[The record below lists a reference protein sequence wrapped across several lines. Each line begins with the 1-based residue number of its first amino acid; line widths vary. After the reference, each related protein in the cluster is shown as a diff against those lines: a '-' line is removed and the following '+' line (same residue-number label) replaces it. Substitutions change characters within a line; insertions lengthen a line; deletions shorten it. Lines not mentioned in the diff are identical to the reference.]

1 MPTIERPNIPLTLDD
16 LTHSGWREIV
26 VPVIEEGY
34 RFAWEPLSSAATS
47 AYETGETGKSRALW
61 ALADAVSMMLVPTS
75 SVSPFGASVQTSEGR
90 SAIPSDFSAEELDV
104 LGQFVAHVDE
114 PWLRAR
120 LADLVWFQQRPR
132 KGDMLLAAIDAYRS
146 VPLTRELWLAGADDG
161 WRRALNLVRMAGQG
175 AGTVAKEMEAAL
187 LTALDHAGAEPQFKI
202 RIAQLIFD
210 TGFAEDRQPSIA
222 NDLVAM
228 GTRIGAAGDGF
239 LARDAFSLARDFFK
253 RLRDETRDADM
264 GAAIAESWVADAEGR
279 ISGGAPGNSIAASFF
294 ENAMQAFRTVPRRE
308 RARLNIETRLH
319 EVQVQL
325 GEAGARA
332 VTEMGAVSS
341 PSIDITDLI
350 NKSRE
355 AVSGKEPLLA
365 LKAFASLYL
374 GPNVDK
380 LRAEAQARGRRFVLS
395 RLFGTTSL
403 SRDGRVIARQD
414 GGNLDG
420 EDSEEQLLASMVRD
434 HQIMAGLVIQ
444 GQMLPAID
452 VLRAEH
458 NFTLQ
463 DFVNLA
469 AACPL
474 IPPGREH
481 LVGTAL
487 LAGLNGDFDIAL
499 HLLTPQVEHLVRYHL
514 KQAGI
519 LTTRVDKDGIENE
532 IGLSSLMG
540 LPGVDNVLSADMAF
554 EIRAMLCNPHG
565 PNLRNDVAHGLIDD
579 DQANSLASA
588 YVWWM
593 ILRLAFVSWWNSR
606 RPATSSSY
614 DDADEETQPRHQDG
628 QQPDEP

>member
-1 MPTIERPNIPLTLDD
+1 MSHVQRPNIPLTLAD
-16 LTHSGWREIV
+16 LINSGWRDIV
-26 VPVIEEGY
+26 VPAIADGYSSAFQPLSNAAKAALEGGEEGK
-34 RFAWEPLSSAATS
+34 A
-47 AYETGETGKSRALW
+47 RALR
-61 ALADAVSMMLVPTS
+61 ALSNACSMMLLPTS
-75 SVSPFGASVQTSEGR
+75 STEPFRAYMQMPDGR
-90 SAIPSDFSAEELDV
+90 SAIPSDFSAEELEV
-104 LGQFVAHVDE
+104 LSQFVAHVDE

-132 KGDMLLAAIDAYRS
+132 KGDMLLTAVDAYRS
-146 VPLTRELWLAGADDG
+146 VPLTRELWMAGAGDG
-161 WRRALNLVRMAGQG
+161 WRRALNLVRMAGRG
-175 AGTVAKEMEAAL
+175 AGTASQEMEAAL
-187 LTALDHAGAEPQFKI
+187 LTAFDNAGAEPHFKL

-222 NDLVAM
+222 EDLAAM
-228 GTRIGAAGDGF
+228 GTGIGAAGDGS

-264 GAAIAESWVADAEGR
+264 GAAIAESWVADAESR
-279 ISGGAPGNSIAASFF
+279 ISGDAPSNIIAASFF
-294 ENAMQAFRTVPRRE
+294 ENAMQAFRTVHRRE
-308 RARLNIETRLH
+308 RARLNTEARLH
-319 EVQVQL
+319 QVQVQL

-332 VTEMGAVSS
+332 VTEMRAISS

-350 NKSRE
+350 NHSRD
-355 AVSGKEPLLA
+355 AVSGKEPLAA
-365 LKAFASLYL
+365 LKAFALLYL

-380 LRAEAQARGRRFVLS
+380 LRADAQASAQRFLLS

-420 EDSEEQLLASMVRD
+420 EVSEEQLLASMVRD

-458 NFTLQ
+458 NFALQ

-469 AACPL
+469 IGCPL
-474 IPPGREH
+474 IPPGRER
-481 LVGTAL
+481 LVGKAL
-487 LAGLNGDFDIAL
+487 FAGLNGDFDIAL

-532 IGLSSLMG
+532 IGLSSLMD
-540 LPGVDNVLSADMAF
+540 LPGVDDVLSANLAF
-554 EIRAMLCNPHG
+554 EIRAMLCNQHG
-565 PNLRNDVAHGLIDD
+565 PNLRNDVAHGLVDD
-579 DQANSLASA
+579 DQANSLSSA

-593 ILRLAFVSWWNSR
+593 MFRLAFVSWWNSR
-606 RPATSSSY
+606 RSATPASS
-614 DDADEETQPRHQDG
+614 DDADEEAQPNQEDG
-628 QQPDEP
+628 PPPDEN

>member
-1 MPTIERPNIPLTLDD
+1 MPFVERPTIPLTLND
-16 LTHSGWREIV
+16 LVQSGWREIV
-26 VPVIEEGY
+26 VPVIENGY
-34 RFAWEPLSSAATS
+34 PFAWQPLSSAAKS
-47 AYETGETGKSRALW
+47 AYEAGEQGKSRALW
-61 ALADAVSMMLVPTS
+61 VLADAVSMMLVPKS
-75 SVSPFGASVQTSEGR
+75 STSPFGASVQTSEGR
-90 SAIPSDFSAEELDV
+90 SAIPSDLSAEELDV

-132 KGDMLLAAIDAYRS
+132 KGEMLLAAVDAYRS
-146 VPLTRELWLAGADDG
+146 LPLTRELWLAGADDG

-175 AGTVAKEMEAAL
+175 AGTVSQEMEAAL
-187 LTALDHAGAEPQFKI
+187 LSAFDNAGAEPHFKL

-210 TGFAEDRQPSIA
+210 TGLAEDRQPSIA
-222 NDLVAM
+222 EDLVEM

-253 RLRDETRDADM
+253 RLHDETRDADM
-264 GAAIAESWVADAEGR
+264 GAVIAESWVADAESR
-279 ISGGAPGNSIAASFF
+279 ISGGAPGNAVAASFF

-308 RARLNIETRLH
+308 RTRLNIEARLH
-319 EVQVQL
+319 QVQVQL

-332 VTEMGAVSS
+332 VAEMRAVSS

-350 NKSRE
+350 NGSRD
-355 AVSGKEPLLA
+355 AVIGKKPLVA
-365 LKAFASLYL
+365 LKAFASLYP

-380 LRAEAQARGRRFVLS
+380 LRAEAQASRQRFVLS
-395 RLFGTTSL
+395 RLFGATSL

-481 LVGTAL
+481 LVAKAL

-532 IGLSSLMG
+532 IGLSSLMD
-540 LPGVDNVLSADMAF
+540 LPGVDDVLSANLAF

-565 PNLRNDVAHGLIDD
+565 PNLRNDVAHGLVDD
-579 DQANSLASA
+579 DQANSLSSA

-593 ILRLAFVSWWNSR
+593 IFRLAFVSWWNSR
-606 RPATSSSY
+606 RPATPSSNGN
-614 DDADEETQPRHQDG
+614 ADEETQPHQEDG
-628 QQPDEP
+628 QPPDA

>member
-1 MPTIERPNIPLTLDD
+1 MPIVERPTVPLTLDD
-16 LTHSGWREIV
+16 LIQCGWREIV
-26 VPVIEEGY
+26 VPVIEKGY
-34 RFAWEPLSSAATS
+34 PYAWQPLSNAATS
-47 AYETGETGKSRALW
+47 AYEAGEQGKSRALW
-61 ALADAVSMMLVPTS
+61 VLADAVSMMLVPKS
-75 SVSPFGASVQTSEGR
+75 STSPFGASFQTSEGR

-104 LGQFVAHVDE
+104 LRQFVAHVDE
-114 PWLRAR
+114 SWLRAR

-132 KGDMLLAAIDAYRS
+132 KGDMLLAAVDAYRS
-146 VPLTRELWLAGADDG
+146 VPLTRELWRAGADNG

-175 AGTVAKEMEAAL
+175 AGTASQEMEAAL
-187 LTALDHAGAEPQFKI
+187 LTALNDAGAEPHFKL
-202 RIAQLIFD
+202 RIAQLILD
-210 TGFAEDRQPSIA
+210 TGFAGDRQPSIA
-222 NDLVAM
+222 EDLVEM

-279 ISGGAPGNSIAASFF
+279 IRGGASGNTIAASFF

-308 RARLNIETRLH
+308 RTRLNIEARLH
-319 EVQVQL
+319 QVQVQL
-325 GEAGARA
+325 GETGARA
-332 VTEMGAVSS
+332 VAEMRAVSS

-350 NKSRE
+350 NVSRD
-355 AVSGKEPLLA
+355 AVSGKEPLAA

-380 LRAEAQARGRRFVLS
+380 LRAEAQASRQRFVLS
-395 RLFGTTSL
+395 RLFGATSL

-458 NFTLQ
+458 NFALQ
-463 DFVNLA
+463 DFVSLA
-469 AACPL
+469 SACPL

-481 LVGTAL
+481 LVGKAL

-514 KQAGI
+514 KQSGI
-519 LTTRVDKDGIENE
+519 LTTRVDKYGIENE
-532 IGLSSLMG
+532 IGLSSLMD
-540 LPGVDNVLSADMAF
+540 LPGVDDVLSPNLAF
-554 EIRAMLCNPHG
+554 EIHAMLCNPHG
-565 PNLRNDVAHGLIDD
+565 PNLRNDVAHGLVDD
-579 DQANSLASA
+579 DQANSLSSA

-593 ILRLAFVSWWNSR
+593 IFRLTFVFWWNSR
-606 RPATSSSY
+606 RPATPSIN
-614 DDADEETQPRHQDG
+614 DNADEETQTHQDDG
-628 QQPDEP
+628 QPPDV

>member
-1 MPTIERPNIPLTLDD
+1 MSIVERPTVPLTLDD
-16 LTHSGWREIV
+16 LIQSGWREII
-26 VPVIEEGY
+26 VPVIEKGY
-34 RFAWEPLSSAATS
+34 HYAWQPLSSAAKS
-47 AYETGETGKSRALW
+47 AYEAGDQGKSRALW
-61 ALADAVSMMLVPTS
+61 VLAEAVSMMLVPES
-75 SVSPFGASVQTSEGR
+75 STSPFGASVQTSEGR

-132 KGDMLLAAIDAYRS
+132 KGDMLLAAVDAYRS
-146 VPLTRELWLAGADDG
+146 VPLTSELWLAGGDEG

-175 AGTVAKEMEAAL
+175 AGTASQEMGAAL
-187 LTALDHAGAEPQFKI
+187 LTAFDNTGAEPHFKL

-222 NDLVAM
+222 EDLVEM

-239 LARDAFSLARDFFK
+239 LARDAYSLARDFFK
-253 RLRDETRDADM
+253 RLHDDTRDADM
-264 GAAIAESWVADAEGR
+264 GAAIAESWVSDAEGR
-279 ISGGAPGNSIAASFF
+279 ISGGTPDNIIAASFF
-294 ENAMQAFRTVPRRE
+294 ENAMQALRTVPRRE
-308 RARLNIETRLH
+308 RTRLNIEARLH
-319 EVQVQL
+319 QVQVQL

-332 VTEMGAVSS
+332 VADMRAVSS

-350 NKSRE
+350 NESRD
-355 AVSGKEPLLA
+355 AVSGKEPLVA

-380 LRAEAQARGRRFVLS
+380 LRAETQASRQRFVLS
-395 RLFGTTSL
+395 RLFGATSL
-403 SRDGRVIARQD
+403 SRDGRVIARQN

-420 EDSEEQLLASMVRD
+420 EDSEEQLLASMVKD

-481 LVGTAL
+481 LVGKGL

-514 KQAGI
+514 KQTGI
-519 LTTRVDKDGIENE
+519 LTTRVDKYGIENE
-532 IGLSSLMG
+532 IGLSSLMD
-540 LPGVDNVLSADMAF
+540 LPGVDNVLSTNLAF

-565 PNLRNDVAHGLIDD
+565 PNMRNDVAHGLVDD
-579 DQANSLASA
+579 DQANSLSSA

-593 ILRLAFVSWWNSR
+593 IFRLAFASWWNSR
-606 RPATSSSY
+606 RHATPSSN
-614 DDADEETQPRHQDG
+614 DNADEEAQLHQEVGQP
-628 QQPDEP
+628 PDV

>member
-1 MPTIERPNIPLTLDD
+1 MPIVERPTVPLTLDD
-16 LTHSGWREIV
+16 LIQCGWREIV
-26 VPVIEEGY
+26 VPVIEKGY
-34 RFAWEPLSSAATS
+34 PYAWQPLSSAATS
-47 AYETGETGKSRALW
+47 AYEAGDQGKSRALW
-61 ALADAVSMMLVPTS
+61 TLADAVSMMLVPRS
-75 SVSPFGASVQTSEGR
+75 STSPFGASVQTSHGR

-104 LGQFVAHVDE
+104 LRQFVAHVDE
-114 PWLRAR
+114 SWLRAR

-132 KGDMLLAAIDAYRS
+132 KGDMLLAAVDAYRS

-175 AGTVAKEMEAAL
+175 AGTASQEMEAAL
-187 LTALDHAGAEPQFKI
+187 LTAFNDVGAEPHFKLC
-202 RIAQLIFD
+202 IAQLIFD

-222 NDLVAM
+222 EDLVEM
-228 GTRIGAAGDGF
+228 GARIGAAGDGF

-253 RLRDETRDADM
+253 RLRDEARDADM
-264 GAAIAESWVADAEGR
+264 GAAIAESWVADAEGSIR
-279 ISGGAPGNSIAASFF
+279 GGASGNTIAASFF

-308 RARLNIETRLH
+308 RTRLNIEARLH
-319 EVQVQL
+319 QVQVQL
-325 GEAGARA
+325 GETGARA
-332 VTEMGAVSS
+332 VAEMRAVSS

-350 NKSRE
+350 NASRD
-355 AVSGKEPLLA
+355 AVSGKEPLAA

-380 LRAEAQARGRRFVLS
+380 LRAEAQASRQRFVLS
-395 RLFGTTSL
+395 RLFGATSL

-458 NFTLQ
+458 NFALQ
-463 DFVNLA
+463 DFVDLA
-469 AACPL
+469 SACPL

-481 LVGTAL
+481 LVGKAL

-514 KQAGI
+514 KQSGI
-519 LTTRVDKDGIENE
+519 LTTRVDKYGIESE
-532 IGLSSLMG
+532 IGLSSLMD
-540 LPGVDNVLSADMAF
+540 LPGVDDVLSPNLAF

-565 PNLRNDVAHGLIDD
+565 PNLRNDVAHGLVDD
-579 DQANSLASA
+579 DQANSLSSA

-593 ILRLAFVSWWNSR
+593 IFRLTFVLWWNSR
-606 RPATSSSY
+606 RPATPSIN
-614 DDADEETQPRHQDG
+614 DNADEEAQPQQEDG
-628 QQPDEP
+628 QPPDV

>member
-1 MPTIERPNIPLTLDD
+1 MPIVERPTVPLTLGD
-16 LTHSGWREIV
+16 LIQSGWREIV
-26 VPVIEEGY
+26 VPVVEKGY
-34 RFAWEPLSSAATS
+34 PYAWQSLSSAATS
-47 AYETGETGKSRALW
+47 AYEAGEQGKSRALW
-61 ALADAVSMMLVPTS
+61 ALADAASMMLVPKS
-75 SVSPFGASVQTSEGR
+75 STSPFGASVQTSEGR

-132 KGDMLLAAIDAYRS
+132 KGDMLLAAVDAYRS

-175 AGTVAKEMEAAL
+175 AGTASQEMEAAL
-187 LTALDHAGAEPQFKI
+187 LTAFDNAEAEPLFKL

-222 NDLVAM
+222 EDLVTM

-239 LARDAFSLARDFFK
+239 LAREAFSLARDFFK
-253 RLRDETRDADM
+253 RLHDATRDADM

-279 ISGGAPGNSIAASFF
+279 ISGGAPGNSIAASCF

-308 RARLNIETRLH
+308 RMRLNIEARLH
-319 EVQVQL
+319 QVQVQL
-325 GEAGARA
+325 GDAGARA
-332 VTEMGAVSS
+332 VTEMRTISS
-341 PSIDITDLI
+341 PSIDITNLI
-350 NKSRE
+350 NESRD
-355 AVSGKEPLLA
+355 AVSGKGPLVA
-365 LKAFASLYL
+365 LKAFALLYL

-380 LRAEAQARGRRFVLS
+380 LREEAQASRQRFVLT

-414 GGNLDG
+414 GGSLDG
-420 EDSEEQLLASMVRD
+420 EDSEEQLLTSMVKD
-434 HQIMAGLVIQ
+434 HQIMVGLVIQ
-444 GQMLPAID
+444 GRMLPAID

-463 DFVNLA
+463 DFVSLA

-474 IPPGREH
+474 IPPGREL
-481 LVGTAL
+481 LVGKAL

-519 LTTRVDKDGIENE
+519 LTTRVDKYGIESE
-532 IGLSSLMG
+532 IGLSSLMD
-540 LPGVDNVLSADMAF
+540 LPGVDDVLSANLAF
-554 EIRAMLCNPHG
+554 EIRAMLSNPHG
-565 PNLRNDVAHGLIDD
+565 PNLRNDVAHGLVDD
-579 DQANSLASA
+579 DQANSLSSA

-593 ILRLAFVSWWNSR
+593 IFRLVFVSWWNSR
-606 RPATSSSY
+606 RPTTPSSNHN
-614 DDADEETQPRHQDG
+614 ADEEVYPHQEDG
-628 QQPDEP
+628 QSPDV